1 MEIGI
6 FKSIE
11 TFSAKVGAFAWG
23 PPMLIL
29 LVGTGLYLTSALKG
43 VQFRKLGYSLWLALV
58 RRKEKTDEP
67 GNITHFQA
75 LMTALSAT
83 VGTGNIAGVA
93 TAVASGGPGALFWM
107 WVTGLVGMATKYGE
121 AVLAVKYR
129 IKDEEGNMSG
139 GPMYYISKGLGW
151 KWLGTL
157 FAIFAALAAFGI
169 GNMVQSN
176 SVADAVEA
184 TFNVPFH
191 VTGII
196 LMIFTALVVLGGI
209 KSIGRVTGVVVPVM
223 IVFYVVGALVIIAIN
238 ITAVPAAL
246 GLIIKYAFTPAAA
259 SGGFAGSAVM
269 LAIRMGVSRGV
280 FSNESG
286 LGSAPIAAA
295 AAQTKHPVAQALVS
309 MTQTF
314 IDTLVVCTM
323 TGLVLIMTGTWNS
336 GKTGAEL
343 TSFAFQTGFFGGQ
356 YVVTIGLILFAYS
369 TILGWCYYG
378 EKSVEYLF
386 GYTAVR
392 PYRYLFV
399 LMVGLGAVAKLNFVW
414 SLSDTFN
421 GLMAVPNLIGLLA
434 LSPIII
440 RLTRE
445 YFAEEDETALK
456 DIVKESDLS
465 LG

>member
-1 MEIGI
+1 METGI
-6 FKSIE
+6 FQTIE
-11 TFSAKVGAFAWG
+11 AFIGKVGAFAWG

-29 LVGTGLYLTSALKG
+29 LVGTGLYLTLALRG
-43 VQFRKLGYSLWLALV
+43 IQFRKLGYSLWLALV
-58 RRKEKTDEP
+58 KRKEDTDEP
-67 GNITHFQA
+67 GDITHFQA

-93 TAVASGGPGALFWM
+93 TAIAAGGPGALFWM
-107 WVTGLVGMATKYGE
+107 WITGLVGMATKYGE

-129 IKDEEGNMSG
+129 VKDEAGNMSG

-157 FAIFAALAAFGI
+157 FAIFASVAAFGI

-184 TFNVPFH
+184 TFNIPFY
-191 VTGII
+191 VTGIV
-196 LMIFTALVVLGGI
+196 LMVLTALVVLGGI
-209 KSIGRVTGVVVPVM
+209 KSIGRVTGIVVPVM
-223 IVFYVVGALVIIAIN
+223 IIFYTVGALAIIAMKFS
-238 ITAVPAAL
+238 AVPAAFA
-246 GLIIKYAFTPAAA
+246 LIFKHAFTPTAA
-259 SGGFAGSAVM
+259 SGGFAGAAVM

-323 TGLVLIMTGTWNS
+323 TGLVLILTGAWDS

-343 TSFAFQTGFFGGQ
+343 TSFAFQNGFVGGQ
-356 YVVTIGLILFAYS
+356 YVVTIGLMLFAYS

-378 EKSVEYLF
+378 EKSIEYLF
-386 GYTAVR
+386 GLGAVK

-399 LMVGLGAVAKLNFVW
+399 LVVGFGAVAKLNFVW
-414 SLSDTFN
+414 ALSDTFN
-421 GLMAVPNLIGLLA
+421 GLMAIPNLIGLLA
-434 LSPIII
+434 LSPVIIK
-440 RLTRE
+440 LTRD
-445 YFAEEDETALK
+445 YFADKDQVPPEKVTED
-456 DIVKESDLS
+456 
-465 LG
+465 

>member
-1 MEIGI
+1 MEAGI

-11 TFSAKVGAFAWG
+11 VLIGKLGAFVWG
-23 PPMLIL
+23 PPMLIF
-29 LVGTGLYLTSALKG
+29 LVGTGFYLTIALRG
-43 VQFRKLGYSLWLALV
+43 LQFRQLGYSLWLALV
-58 RRKEKTDEP
+58 KRREDADEP
-67 GNITHFQA
+67 GDISHFQA

-93 TAVASGGPGALFWM
+93 TAIAAGGPGALFWM

-129 IKDEEGNMSG
+129 VKDEKGDMCG

-157 FAIFAALAAFGI
+157 FALLAAVAAFGI

-184 TFNVPFH
+184 TFHIPFY
-191 VTGII
+191 VTGLA

-209 KSIGRVTGVVVPVM
+209 KSIGRVTGVVVPIM
-223 IVFYVVGALVIIAIN
+223 IVFYVAGALLIIALN
-238 ITAVPAAL
+238 ITAVPAAFA
-246 GLIIKYAFTPAAA
+246 LIFKYAFTPSAAA
-259 SGGFAGSAVM
+259 GGFAGATVM

-295 AAQTKHPVAQALVS
+295 AAQTRHPVPQALVS

-314 IDTLVVCTM
+314 IDTLIVCTM
-323 TGLVLIMTGTWNS
+323 TGLVLIMTGAWES

-343 TSFAFQTGFFGGQ
+343 TTFAFQSGMAGGK
-356 YVVTIGLILFAYS
+356 YIVAVGLILFAYS

-386 GYTAVR
+386 GEKAVA

-399 LMVGLGAVAKLNFVW
+399 LFVGVGAVAKLEFVW
-414 SLSDTFN
+414 ALSDTFN
-421 GLMAVPNLIGLLA
+421 GMMAIPNLIGLLA
-434 LSPIII
+434 LSPVIL
-440 RLTRE
+440 RTTRE
-445 YFAEEDETALK
+445 YFKPAEGVQ
-456 DIVKESDLS
+456 IVPVLE
-465 LG
+465 

>member
-1 MEIGI
+1 METGMFKTIEALIG
-6 FKSIE
+6 
-11 TFSAKVGAFAWG
+11 KVGAFAWG

-29 LVGTGLYLTSALKG
+29 LVGTGLYLTFVLRG
-43 VQFRKLGYSLWLALV
+43 LQFRKLGYSLWMALV
-58 RRKEKTDEP
+58 KRKEDTDEP
-67 GNITHFQA
+67 GDITHFQA

-93 TAVASGGPGALFWM
+93 TAIAAGGPGALFWM
-107 WVTGLVGMATKYGE
+107 WITGLVGMATKYGE

-129 IKDEEGNMSG
+129 IKDENGNMSG

-157 FAIFAALAAFGI
+157 FAIFASVAAFGI

-184 TFNVPFH
+184 TFNIPFY
-191 VTGII
+191 VTGIV

-223 IVFYVVGALVIIAIN
+223 IVFYVIGALVIILLN
-238 ITAVPAAL
+238 IAAVPAAL
-246 GLIIKYAFTPAAA
+246 GLVIKYAFTPTAA
-259 SGGFAGSAVM
+259 SGGFAGAAVM

-295 AAQTKHPVAQALVS
+295 AAQTKHPVSQALVS

-323 TGLVLIMTGTWNS
+323 TGLVLIMTGSWDS

-343 TSFAFQTGFFGGQ
+343 TSFAFQNGFAGGQ
-356 YVVTIGLILFAYS
+356 YIVTIGLILFAYS

-378 EKSVEYLF
+378 EKSIEYLF
-386 GYTAVR
+386 GIAAVK

-399 LMVGLGAVAKLNFVW
+399 VVVGLGAVAKLDFVW
-414 SLSDTFN
+414 ALSDTFN
-421 GLMAVPNLIGLLA
+421 GLMAIPNLIGLLA
-434 LSPIII
+434 LSPVIIK
-440 RLTRE
+440 LTRE
-445 YFAEEDETALK
+445 YFEGQEQKIAKDYIGEGDE
-456 DIVKESDLS
+456 
-465 LG
+465 